1 MISFNIENL
10 RRAARHGLLPDKL
23 DYHLRKGMTLEEV
36 ERWLGPNLNY
46 DPAAPASAGKS
57 LIACACGTAH

>member
-23 DYHLRKGMTLEEV
+23 DYHLRVTRRKTV
-36 ERWLGPNLNY
+36 
-46 DPAAPASAGKS
+46 PA
-57 LIACACGTAH
+57 